1 MVLVPMLQITSDS
14 VLFPTA
20 LSITNIAIPVET
32 IGQPAENIDAID
44 DNPNLE
50 HNRGLVHIEMLAADM
65 EYDLLLMAA
74 ILLVDVF
81 YLVTQLH
88 ARPAI

>member
-1 MVLVPMLQITSDS
+1 MLAKDSYIMVLAPMLQIMSDS

-20 LSITNIAIPVET
+20 LSITNIAILVE
-32 IGQPAENIDAID
+32 IIDQLAENINAID

-50 HNRGLVHIEMLAADM
+50 DKMDLVRIAMLAADM

-74 ILLVDVF
+74 ILV
-81 YLVTQLH
+81 
-88 ARPAI
+88 AAE

>member
-1 MVLVPMLQITSDS
+1 MVLAPMLQIMSDS

-20 LSITNIAIPVET
+20 LSITNIAILVEI
-32 IGQPAENIDAID
+32 IGQPAENINAID

-50 HNRGLVHIEMLAADM
+50 DKMGLVHIEMLAADM
-65 EYDLLLMAA
+65 EYDLLSMAA
-74 ILLVDVF
+74 ILVDVF
-81 YLVTQLH
+81 YLVTRLH